1 MLDLTLSV
9 LFSSLIFV
17 IFKLF
22 NTYKVETLYAII
34 TNYVVA
40 CIVGILFYQGE
51 ISVVDI
57 PQKPWFWYT
66 FSLGLLFILVF
77 NLMAT
82 TAQRNGVAVASVA
95 TKMSFVLPVLFGVYV
110 YQEQLSVMKV
120 IGIILALAAV
130 YFASTKDKSASISKS
145 SLLLPILVFIG
156 SGLVDTSLKYIQ
168 ESYIEEKEFAI
179 FSSTVFA
186 SAAITGIVFLL
197 LKAIKKPLKV
207 NYLGASPRGIKKEIQ
222 HSISTQASEH
232 LNLVYRV
239 NFRNIL
245 GGIVLGVP
253 NYFSIYFLLRALQN
267 DTLNS
272 ASIFTINN
280 VAIVMFSTLLGIV
293 LFKEKISIKNWGG
306 IILAVISII
315 LVAFF

>member
-1 MLDLTLSV
+1 MLDLALSV

-22 NTYKVETLYAII
+22 KAYKVETLYAII
-34 TNYVVA
+34 TNYFVA
-40 CIVGILFYQGE
+40 CIVGLLYYQGE

-57 PQKPWFWYT
+57 PQKPWFWGT

-77 NLMAT
+77 NLMA
-82 TAQRNGVAVASVA
+82 AASQRNGVAVASVA

-110 YQEQLSVMKV
+110 YQEQLSAMKV
-120 IGIILALAAV
+120 LGIILALAAV
-130 YFASTKDKSASISKS
+130 YFASAKDKSVSISKS

-156 SGLVDTSLKYIQ
+156 SGLIDTSIKYIQ
-168 ESYIEEKEFAI
+168 ENYIEEKEFAI

-186 SAAITGIVFLL
+186 SAAIIGIVFILL
-197 LKAIKKPLKV
+197 QTIKKPLKV
-207 NYLGASPRGIKKEIQ
+207 N
-222 HSISTQASEH
+222 
-232 LNLVYRV
+232 
-239 NFRNIL
+239 FRNIF

-293 LFKEKISIKNWGG
+293 LFKENISVKNWGG
-306 IILAVISII
+306 IILAVISIL